1 MNPVLDDVFAAF
13 DRVGVRPRPV
23 KIDRKGV
30 VLPAGGHFQG
40 IQRVNGGGRLVIT
53 SSSDTQAYFVT
64 CDMTGD
70 GTRGRANGP
79 VRMAS
84 RPLKHAGGCQI
95 VGSVLAAGIED
106 DVARSRSEV
115 QFWNLAGS
123 PAQMSSL
130 TVRRGGAQD
139 VSTAGAVGVSSY
151 RGGAALA
158 VATWNAET
166 IDFYTAPADPF
177 QARGTGFQFRGTWSK
192 SRANK
197 TGWIDA
203 NFGSYQCLNLATQR
217 DGRIFLIGFNRSG
230 GDDWMDL
237 FAVNLDAPAP
247 SMLRKMAK
255 KHMFC
260 TEGCSFEYGAGVYV
274 ASRSHFE
281 VYAVKGDSGNHRTGA
296 TISANHFP
304 AA

>member
-1 MNPVLDDVFAAF
+1 MNSVLNDVFPAF
-13 DRVGVRPRPV
+13 TAVSVRPRAI

-40 IQRVNGGGRLVIT
+40 IQRTPSGRLAIT
-53 SSSDTQAYFVT
+53 SSSDTQAYFLI

-70 GTRGRANGP
+70 GTRGRANAP
-79 VRMAS
+79 IRMAL

-95 VGSVLAAGIED
+95 AGSFLAAGIED
-106 DVARSRSEV
+106 DVARRQSEI

-123 PAQMSSL
+123 PTQMTSL
-130 TVRRGGAQD
+130 LVRRSGAQD

-158 VATWNAET
+158 VATWNAQT

-177 QARGTGFQFRGTWSK
+177 QARAGGFQFKATWSK
-192 SRANK
+192 SKANK
-197 TGWIDA
+197 TGWIDV
-203 NFGSYQCLNLATQR
+203 NFGAYQCLNLATQR
-217 DGRIFLIGFNRSG
+217 DGRLFLIGFNRSG

-237 FAVNLDAPAP
+237 FEVTLDAPAP
-247 SMLRKMAK
+247 VMLKKVAK

-260 TEGCSFEYGAGVYV
+260 SEGCSFEYGAGVYV
-274 ASRSHFE
+274 ASPSRFE
-281 VYAVKGDSGNHRTGA
+281 VYAVNGYSGDHNTGA